1 MLLIYRP
8 GGCAVETTFF
18 SELADL
24 LDKLISSVDPV
35 LIVGDFNIRLD
46 RPNDPAS
53 RRLRELF
60 ASYGL
65 SCRVSSPTHDRGGLV
80 DVVATRADMPISV
93 DVIDP
98 GFSDHRL
105 LRWSCSLQKSAPVY
119 ETSTYRPWQR
129 LDVDRFRDELRRSA
143 LCCDVTSTDVNTLAE
158 QYDAEL
164 TTILDRIL
172 PLRTSTRRRRPSDP
186 WFDNDCRNARPKR
199 RYRKLE
205 RHAKRS
211 ASDASAWKQQRRV
224 YRHLVSQ
231 KREAFWQ
238 NLIAQQSRTPR

>member
-1 MLLIYRP
+1 
-8 GGCAVETTFF
+8 
-18 SELADL
+18 
-24 LDKLISSVDPV
+24 
-35 LIVGDFNIRLD
+35 
-46 RPNDPAS
+46 
-53 RRLRELF
+53 
-60 ASYGL
+60 
-65 SCRVSSPTHDRGGLV
+65 
-80 DVVATRADMPISV
+80 MPISV

-186 WFDNDCRNARPKR
+186 WFDNDCRNAKR

-205 RHAKRS
+205 RHASRS
-211 ASDASAWKQQRRV
+211 ASDACNAWKQQRRV
-224 YRHLVSQ
+224 YRHLISQ

-238 NLIAQQSRTPR
+238 NLIAQQSRTPRRMWQSIDNCWVAVSYLPTTPSVQSICIVFFEKKVADTYAHLRMALPTRPTLILTVHFRALHQSLLMKLQLRC